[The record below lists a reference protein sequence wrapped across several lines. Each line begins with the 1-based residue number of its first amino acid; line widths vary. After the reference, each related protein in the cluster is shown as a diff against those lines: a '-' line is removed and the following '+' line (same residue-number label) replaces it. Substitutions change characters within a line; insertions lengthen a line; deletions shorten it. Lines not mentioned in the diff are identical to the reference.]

1 MPYLLSCDI
10 HTHTMFSAHAYS
22 TIEENIYWAAE
33 RGLQVLGSADHL
45 SSMVTPCPNDL
56 RSFQFFINQDIWPR
70 IWSGVLV
77 LRGAEADIVSLDGS
91 LFGEDIPVSL
101 DIAGDSYS
109 REHSLF
115 DLVTR
120 NLDYLVASVH
130 NPQFAEGATLAQT
143 TQMYINALEHPKVF
157 MLGHTGRAGVPFD
170 IDEVLL
176 AAKAKHKI
184 IEINNHSL
192 EHGTDAEHW
201 NVCRKIAERC
211 AELGVGIGVST
222 DAHIGMAIGKLD
234 QARKMLDE
242 AGWQTCQISCSNSLD
257 EYIIED
263 ILNQGAQ
270 IDMFGVGERLITAK
284 SEAVFGGVYKLTAIE
299 DEQGN
304 IIPKIKISENVGKI
318 TNPHF
323 KKLYRFYGNDTGKA
337 IADYLCVH
345 DETVDDSR
353 DLEIFDPQATWKRKK
368 VYNFT
373 AKELLVP
380 IFQGGELVYQLPALS
395 EIQAYCAQQV
405 DTLWDEVKRFDNP
418 HTYYVDLS
426 QKLWDIKDRLLHEG
440 GKIS

>member
-22 TIEENIYWAAE
+22 TIEENVYWAAE

-45 SSMVTPCPNDL
+45 SSMVSPCPNDL
-56 RSFQFFINQDIWPR
+56 RSYQFFINQDIWPR

-91 LFGEDIPVSL
+91 LFGEDTPVTL

-130 NPQFAEGATLAQT
+130 NPQLAEGATLAQT
-143 TQMYINALEHPKVF
+143 TEMYINALEHPKVF
-157 MLGHTGRAGVPFD
+157 MLGHTGRSGVSFD

-201 NVCRKIAERC
+201 GACRKIAERC
-211 AELGVGIGVST
+211 AELGVGIG

-242 AGWQTCQISCSNSLD
+242 IHFPLDLIVTRDRETLLREMAAAGVCDL
-257 EYIIED
+257 
-263 ILNQGAQ
+263 
-270 IDMFGVGERLITAK
+270 RK
-284 SEAVFGGVYKLTAIE
+284 SM
-299 DEQGN
+299 
-304 IIPKIKISENVGKI
+304 
-318 TNPHF
+318 
-323 KKLYRFYGNDTGKA
+323 
-337 IADYLCVH
+337 
-345 DETVDDSR
+345 
-353 DLEIFDPQATWKRKK
+353 
-368 VYNFT
+368 
-373 AKELLVP
+373 
-380 IFQGGELVYQLPALS
+380 
-395 EIQAYCAQQV
+395 
-405 DTLWDEVKRFDNP
+405 
-418 HTYYVDLS
+418 
-426 QKLWDIKDRLLHEG
+426 
-440 GKIS
+440 